1 MCFVMNNWQPI
12 ETAPKDGTRILV
24 NDGCD
29 CYVAWWL
36 ANDKYNKW
44 FDFWAYG
51 SYCDGEINDY
61 LEVYNAIEWQP
72 LPEIENE

>member
-1 MCFVMNNWQPI
+1 MNWQPI

-44 FDFWAYG
+44 QDYWVCGVDG
-51 SYCDGEINDY
+51 SSGFNYALTVDD
-61 LEVYNAIEWQP
+61 AIEWQP